1 MAVNK
6 KATVRAAFAPIPEE
20 LREVELRE
28 ARGCDGLHY
37 DYDLQ
42 CWVQGGHVKR
52 CGHRER
58 MQGCYAC
65 EHVDEEVRER
75 RAT

>member
-1 MAVNK
+1 M
-6 KATVRAAFAPIPEE
+6 RCEE
-20 LREVELRE
+20 RRED
-28 ARGCDGLHY
+28 RGCNGLHY

-58 MQGCYAC
+58 MEGCYAC
-65 EHVDEEVRER
+65 DHAGELVRDRREERQV
-75 RAT
+75 